1 MQGSR
6 KGPGYGSGPWGSS
19 PGFSSPFWE
28 PCHVLLTNEYTWT
41 LAVFKLFLLS
51 PGDLRPRRVL
61 AEQLL
66 AFPF

>member
-1 MQGSR
+1 MHGSR
-6 KGPGYGSGPWGSS
+6 KGSGYGSGPWGSS
-19 PGFSSPFWE
+19 SGFSSPFWG
-28 PCHVLLTNEYTWT
+28 PFPVLLTNEYMWT
-41 LAVFKLFLLS
+41 LAVFKLFLQA